1 MDQGIKRLIQTHPAD
16 VLDLLVPGAEYLGTL
31 PVDVASEPQLVLDML
46 LGVRYHGIECALD
59 IEAEARPRP
68 EIGKRLCDYGS
79 RVRGVTGL
87 RVISAV
93 LWLEPGGTPP
103 PSPYEERADDLP
115 LVSWHF
121 IGVELYRVQAPAL
134 IARGPVGLLP
144 LVPFAQGGD
153 DLATVERTAA
163 LVKERAPAAEV
174 DELAGLLALFAARTF
189 DAEVLRGIMRRL
201 KMSTEIIEKSA
212 FYQEALA
219 KGEAKGKAEGI
230 EEGQRNA
237 ALVVLRGR
245 FGELPPDLAQAISAA
260 DQATLDQ
267 VLRYA
272 GTDTLEQ
279 VRARLGV

>member
-46 LGVRYHGIECALD
+46 LRVRYHGIECALD

>member
-46 LGVRYHGIECALD
+46 LRVRYHGIECALD

-87 RVISAV
+87 RVISTV

-279 VRARLGV
+279 MRARLGV